1 MFTKIFKSKQRER
14 ERERESNDKNEMYH
28 NDVQR
33 HNIASIKKGYNIK
46 ILDYIKA

>member
-1 MFTKIFKSKQRER
+1 MRER
-14 ERERESNDKNEMYH
+14 ERERERERLMIKMKC

-33 HNIASIKKGYNIK
+33 HNIASIKKGYNIT